1 MSEGEASE
9 TKVPAPAPAKKRK
22 KKRKGGEASGLEG
35 LPLPEGFPAF
45 AKAFPDHPRL
55 NELVRAFERGNYA
68 RVREGGR
75 RLLEET
81 KEADTKGA
89 DKGGA
94 APYRKTES
102 EAEDLKAVRRAT
114 RELLRRIAEAVA
126 LHHLA
131 EHAHAG
137 QAIHYSFQFRKNS
150 SRIEYL

>member
-114 RELLRRIAEAVA
+114 RELLRRIEPDPIAVYM
-126 LHHLA
+126 LVGSILLLA
-131 EHAHAG
+131 FLAIWYWSNPHAAH
-137 QAIHYSFQFRKNS
+137 
-150 SRIEYL
+150 

>member
-35 LPLPEGFPAF
+35 PPLPEGFPAF

-94 APYRKTES
+94 APYRETES

-114 RELLRRIAEAVA
+114 RELLRRIEPDPIAVYM
-126 LHHLA
+126 LVGSILLLA
-131 EHAHAG
+131 FLAIWYWSNPHAAH
-137 QAIHYSFQFRKNS
+137 
-150 SRIEYL
+150 

>member
-94 APYRKTES
+94 APYRETES

-114 RELLRRIAEAVA
+114 RELLRRIEPDPIAVYM
-126 LHHLA
+126 LVGSILLLA
-131 EHAHAG
+131 FLAIWYWSNPHAAH
-137 QAIHYSFQFRKNS
+137 
-150 SRIEYL
+150 

>member
-35 LPLPEGFPAF
+35 PPLPDGFPTF

-81 KEADTKGA
+81 K
-89 DKGGA
+89 
-94 APYRKTES
+94 TES

-114 RELLRRIAEAVA
+114 RELLRRIEPDPIAVYM
-126 LHHLA
+126 LVGSILLLA
-131 EHAHAG
+131 FLAIWYWSNPHAAH
-137 QAIHYSFQFRKNS
+137 
-150 SRIEYL
+150 